1 MDGDQMTAADEADRV
16 HRKAC
21 RAAGISYLA
30 ADGFAC
36 RAPVEAA
43 AEFLG

>member
-1 MDGDQMTAADEADRV
+1 MDGEQMAAADEADSV

-21 RAAGISYLA
+21 RAAGISCLA

-36 RAPVEAA
+36 SAPAEASA
-43 AEFLG
+43 GCLG